1 MMLRIPALFL
11 HIPLNKN
18 GKCNHDGMY
27 TGGYTGLSS
36 FLGRLPSVLK
46 NEKVA
51 HRLILFNG
59 IYAITLLPYP
69 FVLMMSLYM
78 YAYSHSSDQELLEI
92 VTAGLMATY
101 PIGVLVSF
109 ICWVFYHYG
118 KYKWAMV
125 IANLFLV
132 WLVAFLIVVL
142 IGDYIV

>member
-1 MMLRIPALFL
+1 M
-11 HIPLNKN
+11 
-18 GKCNHDGMY
+18 
-27 TGGYTGLSS
+27 
-36 FLGRLPSVLK
+36 K

-69 FVLMMSLYM
+69 FVLMMSLYI
-78 YAYSHSSDQELLEI
+78 YAYSQSSDHALLDI
-92 VTAGLMATY
+92 ITAGLMATY

-109 ICWVFYHYG
+109 ICWAFYHSG

-125 IANLFLV
+125 TANLFLV

-142 IGDYIV
+142 ISDYIV